1 MRGTRK
7 DCRRYALSQD
17 HYRSTSISNFRR
29 TRQPY
34 IYTVNDNFILF
45 KNSPAVYLSLQKSQ
59 ITILLKSPKKY
70 LLEKSRQA
78 PRPRIFDRIFHRAC
92 KFVFKVSVSKL
103 NKPLNANSIVI
114 ELKEAGGSSDL
125 LVHLSL
131 RHRSPKGS
139 GSNLVN
145 CPSR

>member
-17 HYRSTSISNFRR
+17 NHFNFRR
-29 TRQPY
+29 TSQSY
-34 IYTVNDNFILF
+34 ICNVNDHFILF

-59 ITILLKSPKKY
+59 ISTIKTLFFLKFPQKY

-139 GSNLVN
+139 GPSIVH